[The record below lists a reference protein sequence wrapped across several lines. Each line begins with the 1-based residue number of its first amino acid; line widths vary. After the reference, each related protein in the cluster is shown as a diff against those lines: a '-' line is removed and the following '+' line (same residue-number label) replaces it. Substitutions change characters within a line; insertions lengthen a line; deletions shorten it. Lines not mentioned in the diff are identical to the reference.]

1 MKDARERAAAY
12 LNIKPR
18 TKMQVIRYL
27 KSKGYEED
35 EINDAVTELEEYR
48 YIDDFSFS
56 VMYFQYGFEKG
67 RGIMR
72 IKRELAEKGVDHDII
87 DASFEEL
94 EAVPDQFE
102 AALEIAEDVVSGIDV
117 SSLEYDEKRRL
128 QAKIGRRLVS
138 RGFSSDVVYKVINR
152 IV

>member
-1 MKDARERAAAY
+1 
-12 LNIKPR
+12 
-18 TKMQVIRYL
+18 
-27 KSKGYEED
+27 
-35 EINDAVTELEEYR
+35 
-48 YIDDFSFS
+48 
-56 VMYFQYGFEKG
+56 
-67 RGIMR
+67 MR

-87 DASFEEL
+87 DAAFEEL

>member
-1 MKDARERAAAY
+1 M
-12 LNIKPR
+12 
-18 TKMQVIRYL
+18 
-27 KSKGYEED
+27 
-35 EINDAVTELEEYR
+35 
-48 YIDDFSFS
+48 
-56 VMYFQYGFEKG
+56 
-67 RGIMR
+67 
-72 IKRELAEKGVDHDII
+72 
-87 DASFEEL
+87 
-94 EAVPDQFE
+94 PDQFE